1 MPVMP
6 WWAMLLV
13 VLVLPLLQPV
23 TQYGS
28 DKLQKTLGVNQPQQQ
43 QVQNNE
49 QMTAQQN
56 SRVVYHNGEWWKFEN
71 NQWYVWRPQK

>member
-6 WWAMLLV
+6 WWAMLFV
-13 VLVLPLLQPV
+13 VLFMPLLQPI
-23 TQYGS
+23 TQYGA
-28 DKLQKTLGVNQPQQQ
+28 DKVQKTLGLNSQPQ

-49 QMTAQQN
+49 QLAGQPRPN
-56 SRVVYHNGEWWKFEN
+56 IVYHNGQWWKFEN